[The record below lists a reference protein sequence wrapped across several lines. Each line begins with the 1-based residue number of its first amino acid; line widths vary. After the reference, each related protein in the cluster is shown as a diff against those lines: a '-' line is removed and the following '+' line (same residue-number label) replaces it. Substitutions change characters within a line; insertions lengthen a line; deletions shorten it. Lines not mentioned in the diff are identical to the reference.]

1 MSLRLFFLLFVATM
15 FKFCPD
21 DGADEKPVNQ
31 KNIEIYSVK
40 KTDQTIK
47 NDITTQ
53 TNLLPIPSRPDT
65 VCLLSKSHV
74 YLSCIHYLQ
83 A

>member
-1 MSLRLFFLLFVATM
+1 M
-15 FKFCPD
+15 FEFCPD

-47 NDITTQ
+47 NDITI
-53 TNLLPIPSRPDT
+53 LPIPSRPDT